1 MVLVGLT
8 QNKPQWLCSWWRV
21 TLDWV
26 TTNVRSL
33 LVVLPLARVVN
44 GVLLQDSGRTRA
56 CEVLHYLHQSHRSI
70 DHDGSARRGKLFQG
84 YCT

>member
-1 MVLVGLT
+1 MFMVEGDTGLGCK
-8 QNKPQWLCSWWRV
+8 Q
-21 TLDWV
+21 

-33 LVVLPLARVVN
+33 LVVLPLARAVN
-44 GVLLQDSGRTRA
+44 VVLLQDSGRTRA

-70 DHDGSARRGKLFQG
+70 DHDGSARRGKPFQG